1 MSTNGSCYLDEIS
14 SIDLHQIKCSYY
26 VSGFNHLKIKVP
38 EHHIMKYLEYFLMAD
53 LAFWENYLL
62 ASGEYLINEEDCSL
76 MEHLEINKRNLV
88 SLLLF

>member
-1 MSTNGSCYLDEIS
+1 
-14 SIDLHQIKCSYY
+14 
-26 VSGFNHLKIKVP
+26 
-38 EHHIMKYLEYFLMAD
+38 MKYLEYFLMAD

-88 SLLLF
+88 ILLLF